1 MKVTNYN
8 DVTHYMIYITLQI
21 RFDVIQINYKYN
33 SMLIRENSRT
43 NQKNDGKMSVI
54 RKDKRSEEQLL
65 CSLLLD
71 LTALCSLN
79 NLEPQVRDQ
88 DTIRCNAYCNTNEQA
103 EPESNKPR

>member
-21 RFDVIQINYKYN
+21 RFDVNHVIQINYKYN

-54 RKDKRSEEQLL
+54 RKDKR
-65 CSLLLD
+65 
-71 LTALCSLN
+71 
-79 NLEPQVRDQ
+79 
-88 DTIRCNAYCNTNEQA
+88 
-103 EPESNKPR
+103 